1 MYYDYFQNCINL
13 YLCLFVQK
21 RHDPDICSQFLLLFH
36 DRIGLACRPPQQL
49 DSLNLIDFLFPVRK
63 RLAYSGIFVLQISF
77 AQQRLIRQFLLPG
90 LSDNQ
95 HTSSYFGFKTLI
107 LDFGLLWVKSYI
119 RVLHSLWYFYSI
131 VLPHFFY
138 TMSKNI
144 EYFYV

>member
-49 DSLNLIDFLFPVRK
+49 DSLNLTDFLFPVRK

-107 LDFGLLWVKSYI
+107 LDFGLFNCECIAQFMILLFN
-119 RVLHSLWYFYSI
+119 RFTT
-131 VLPHFFY
+131 FFY